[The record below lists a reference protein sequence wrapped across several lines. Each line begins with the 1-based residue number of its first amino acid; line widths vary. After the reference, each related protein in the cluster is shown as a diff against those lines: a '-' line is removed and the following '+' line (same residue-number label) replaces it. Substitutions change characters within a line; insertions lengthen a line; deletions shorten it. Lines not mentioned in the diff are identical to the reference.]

1 MKIHRHDNHLW
12 QLRQLTIW
20 LLFLFLGVGEA
31 MADGTGTSSNPF
43 HGRMGSKDLEAGTYY
58 LNGVTSG
65 SIRMKGDIKLIVSGT
80 NSLSGGGSSYPQPAI
95 GPYDKKRYNL
105 TLEGKD
111 GGVLNLAGDKTQP
124 TSTGPTWYVGGIGPY
139 AYLQNNDYTQ
149 LIVFPGPTVSIT
161 GSIYVYATGYGK
173 SVPGIGGVTSGVSN
187 FAAGGKSDIYID
199 NGACLSLENDLSEL
213 VESEKPYVIPSITT
227 STYALVKVNGT
238 PIRIN
243 EGSAYYRNVKYDNM
257 YPSSDISSGFT
268 SFSMSGLNSTKIYAG
283 MEGTS
288 NQFPFYFANN
298 PTTTSYALINNIPC
312 PMGATNVHLG
322 VIRSG
327 NKYYKEVG
335 YNTYTS
341 DVYLNISNYALSG
354 TITAGANIKFYG
366 NGHSLSTTSSGI
378 TLNASSYSIQLSSIN
393 LNSGSRLNLKGKV
406 YRYSG
411 TLSGMVYDQNNN
423 VVYACETTNLL
434 NISGQ
439 KIVSIL
445 RGNTQS
451 YNYYLDG
458 STLYTW
464 LPAGQQE
471 MTIKTDY
478 NTYTGTRNT
487 STTHGQTFTVAVTG
501 FDITKSALTLQT
513 GSSTNAITFAGTN
526 ASTPEDIPLT
536 LYSTGTA
543 SNKAIEIKGGYAAN
557 ITLSDL
563 TSTTSGVPLKVTG
576 TNTTANLTISGT
588 NSFTSSTDDAFYVD
602 EGSKIVLKGNGTL
615 NLSGSANDL
624 NVHAKGKLDLDGTV
638 TVNALN
644 SKFKPNLAISGTPKV
659 YLGGKQHFL
668 ASILYAETKVGTIS
682 NTHLKTLEGDPLS
695 TNMYALS
702 STDDGTTYNFWMP
715 EKMDNLYF
723 TGDYPKAGTFFTI
736 PEATYS
742 AHNTVLTAIRLGAS
756 IKETTVIYASLAEA
770 FAAALDGQ
778 HVQLEADIN
787 LPNNNTSLLSKLD
800 IGEGVT
806 LDLNGYNLK
815 AATGSVLASGKGTL
829 TIENNG
835 AAGALLGT
843 HAFTGCV
850 YTGLSGTALNNGAA
864 LNVNGLSAYRVWV
877 KGLPA
882 GIGNTIVYRVGQSP
896 TEYKAQIGNNGNAC
910 LWLPSGE
917 QEVILCAI
925 LDTENEPMAGITG
938 AVKGNHDENTLTAIP
953 HLDIAYGD
961 IHIKPTST
969 GSTVKYG
976 KKPYEL
982 NVEVGNSAAKRLA
995 IYGTASPDNGNKN
1008 NQLLVESGGTG
1019 TAYLTLREVNIQPKD
1034 KAAIQVSA
1042 PADIELEG
1050 DNYLRGSTDGT
1061 MPAIRIADA
1070 QALTLSGENVSGQ
1083 GRLYAYGAAVGTN
1096 FTPAIQSGTNAKVTF
1111 AGGTFVARHGNGDM
1125 RGAISGD
1132 AVIRSGSVDALFTNR
1147 PTNKDGKNVYRVD
1160 ITTGLNPDQPFQIT
1174 YDGCDPASFYAMP
1187 DAAGK
1192 IYHWLEA
1199 RTIDK
1204 EKAKATLTHPV
1215 SYEKTEIEIAEI
1227 QENDNNVAPIV
1238 IRMVCRNDGK
1248 ESAYGNLQDAFDA
1261 MEGGRAGAPNR
1272 YDLKLLTRVAN
1283 LRTRQS
1289 VPTHAEAYLDLSS
1302 FEIAAQNG
1310 SDAAF
1315 DASSEGA
1322 YLEVSGK
1329 GNIKNTVKI
1338 AGDMFITGVVP
1349 LTDAVIELDGKA
1361 VFRTLVKGLPV
1372 AAGNAYTYSYG
1383 ERQSVPFFL
1392 HNGEACLW
1400 LPDYGRSEELRF
1412 LVSGNGG
1419 SATEY
1424 TAGNI
1429 TTVTQR
1435 TEAIP
1440 ANPVGVV
1447 ARVTY
1452 TKGDAETNN
1461 AYNTLAEAFA
1471 AAGTASAAPGVSNV
1485 TVHLLTGIN
1494 LTSKLSV
1501 KGSFTLN
1508 LDGKSVTSAAAG
1520 ALQVED
1526 GHTLV
1531 IGDQTTGTKGTLQI
1545 NDIRLMGKAR
1555 LFVPGSIRLSGNV
1568 HKDADDTDFYWRVL
1582 LNMSSDYVTA
1592 KKVTYEGEDYS
1603 VINNEACLWLK
1614 ANNDPAAEYTFTVE
1628 GKTVTANNQVSAN
1641 HDNDMTL
1648 GGNNNPARIGTKEFD
1663 DLEKALDAA
1672 KAGETVELLKTVT
1685 LTSDY
1690 TLTSK
1695 SISLQLG
1702 KYELNGASLFTIG
1715 TNSTLT
1721 VESRSGTGKLLVPLK
1736 LDGGNLYAGQD
1747 IDGEN
1752 IGDVTGAGSTTSLYR
1767 LLVTNIPSN
1776 IPGGNIYGFTY
1787 TDLNASGN
1795 PTGKP
1800 QTGQFTVR
1808 NSVACLWLE
1817 EATARQLIFTVSS
1830 ASFKTNNVTV
1840 NDNHFN
1846 METYG
1851 VNDVAQIRNG
1861 KKYRTLAD
1869 AFKDAAGRTVALLKN
1884 AALTADITVSGS
1896 VVLEM
1901 GEYSITSQEI
1911 GNEKAAFIVSSGANL
1926 RVTGSGTVNSKFS
1939 ISAVPDHTTFSNGN
1953 LQVDKTVNMTGE
1965 VRLNGELCRRVNVE
1979 GAPDALPA
1987 QRNVTYSYAGQTGQV
2002 KTSGTGT
2009 LCLWMKNTK
2018 NDLDNFY
2025 VDVDGG
2031 DSFLAQVII
2040 IGSNDNPVTLTKVK
2054 AVAETNG
2061 KPYDNLEDAVKNSV
2075 TGVDI
2080 LLRKDILNQTKA
2092 LISPDGVKATLDM
2105 QGFSITGS
2113 SLSLSSTGQGGQL
2126 RLRSGALSGTFM
2138 IDGNVFMDGDVTMTT
2153 ATVAQAGKTVWRTLV
2168 TLPEGTASFK
2178 YKLGDESDRECV
2190 NIHTPAG
2197 GKPVACLWLPSS
2209 NVARTLTVS
2218 TTGNEYALNNVVIAS
2233 THGNELDITNGNS
2246 PVAQADG
2253 KQYASLA
2260 SALAGATGTIT
2271 LLRDLTLGTIQPIA
2285 ADRTIH
2291 LNKFRITSTNGGF
2304 DTSAEKTLTLR
2315 DGQLLG
2321 TLALNGDG
2329 SVAALG
2335 DVKIAGI
2342 VLRNHEE
2349 IYRVLVKVKD
2359 ATQCLWVTTSKEE
2372 EERTIGTGYE
2382 VTIPAGLSNH
2392 NTTLTAYEVK
2402 TLDAAGSW
2410 QATYANTRLKLGT
2423 HAVLTLPEGTKAT
2436 LNRLILRDGARVT
2449 GKGQVTATEGIR
2461 YIRAIGKGK
2470 WESIALPFTATRI
2483 TMEDNAGKPRSISP
2497 AYGNGNAGNFW
2508 LRTVSANGALIT
2520 VNSPEMTANQFYLI
2534 AVPDNMG
2541 GKELTFVSGANQLLR
2556 RDKVLAV
2563 KPASGFAAY
2572 ANGTLDNVV
2581 VDQPCYVL
2589 GTNGKSFVREM
2600 GTTTIVPFRGYLLA
2614 DAATTAV
2621 TPELR
2626 MAGIP
2631 TATETIVPGEPLR
2644 VSTRRGALTVS
2655 TGRSVTVRIYTMN
2668 GFPVESFKLEY
2679 GERTVFLPTGIYI
2692 VNRQKVWVD

>member
-1 MKIHRHDNHLW
+1 MSNDA
-12 QLRQLTIW
+12 
-20 LLFLFLGVGEA
+20 FLIE
-31 MADGTGTSSNPF
+31 S
-43 HGRMGSKDLEAGTYY
+43 GSKAYIL
-58 LNGVTSG
+58 
-65 SIRMKGDIKLIVSGT
+65 GD
-80 NSLSGGGSSYPQPAI
+80 
-95 GPYDKKRYNL
+95 
-105 TLEGKD
+105 
-111 GGVLNLAGDKTQP
+111 
-124 TSTGPTWYVGGIGPY
+124 GI
-139 AYLQNNDYTQ
+139 
-149 LIVFPGPTVSIT
+149 
-161 GSIYVYATGYGK
+161 
-173 SVPGIGGVTSGVSN
+173 
-187 FAAGGKSDIYID
+187 
-199 NGACLSLENDLSEL
+199 
-213 VESEKPYVIPSITT
+213 
-227 STYALVKVNGT
+227 
-238 PIRIN
+238 
-243 EGSAYYRNVKYDNM
+243 
-257 YPSSDISSGFT
+257 
-268 SFSMSGLNSTKIYAG
+268 
-283 MEGTS
+283 
-288 NQFPFYFANN
+288 
-298 PTTTSYALINNIPC
+298 
-312 PMGATNVHLG
+312 
-322 VIRSG
+322 
-327 NKYYKEVG
+327 
-335 YNTYTS
+335 
-341 DVYLNISNYALSG
+341 
-354 TITAGANIKFYG
+354 
-366 NGHSLSTTSSGI
+366 
-378 TLNASSYSIQLSSIN
+378 
-393 LNSGSRLNLKGKV
+393 
-406 YRYSG
+406 
-411 TLSGMVYDQNNN
+411 
-423 VVYACETTNLL
+423 
-434 NISGQ
+434 
-439 KIVSIL
+439 
-445 RGNTQS
+445 
-451 YNYYLDG
+451 
-458 STLYTW
+458 
-464 LPAGQQE
+464 
-471 MTIKTDY
+471 
-478 NTYTGTRNT
+478 
-487 STTHGQTFTVAVTG
+487 
-501 FDITKSALTLQT
+501 
-513 GSSTNAITFAGTN
+513 
-526 ASTPEDIPLT
+526 
-536 LYSTGTA
+536 
-543 SNKAIEIKGGYAAN
+543 
-557 ITLSDL
+557 
-563 TSTTSGVPLKVTG
+563 
-576 TNTTANLTISGT
+576 
-588 NSFTSSTDDAFYVD
+588 
-602 EGSKIVLKGNGTL
+602 L
-615 NLSGSANDL
+615 NLSGTNGKKDL
-624 NVHAKGKLDLDGTV
+624 NAIGDLDLRGSLTL
-638 TVNALN
+638 NATTSTFN
-644 SKFKPNLAISGTPKV
+644 PNLVISDGTPKV

-668 ASILYAETKVGTIS
+668 AYIPNANTKVGTINNPRLIS
-682 NTHLKTLEGDPLS
+682 MDGTPLS
-695 TNMYALS
+695 ANMYAQS

-723 TGDYPKAGTFFTI
+723 TGDYPKDGTFFTI

-877 KGLPA
+877 KGLPT

-896 TEYKAQIGNNGNAC
+896 TEYKAQIGSDGNAC

-938 AVKGNHDENTLTAIP
+938 AVKGNHDENTLTGIP

-982 NVEVGNSAAKRLA
+982 DVEVGNSAVKRLA

-1132 AVIRSGSVDALFTNR
+1132 AVIHSGSVDALFTNR
-1147 PTNKDGKNVYRVD
+1147 PTNKEGKNVYRVD

-1261 MEGGRAGAPNR
+1261 MEGGKAGAPNR

-1289 VPTHAEAYLDLSS
+1289 VPAHAEAYLDLSS

-1338 AGDMFITGVVP
+1338 AGDVFITGVVP

-1494 LTSKLSV
+1494 LTSKLTV

-1685 LTSDY
+1685 LTTDY

-1861 KKYRTLAD
+1861 KKYRTLSD

-2080 LLRKDILNQTKA
+2080 LLRKDILNQTKP
-2092 LISPDGVKATLDM
+2092 LTSPEGVKATLDM

-2113 SLSLSSTGQGGQL
+2113 SLSLSSKGQGGQL

-2178 YKLGDESDRECV
+2178 YRLGDESDRECV

-2410 QATYANTRLKLGT
+2410 QATYVNTRLKLGT
-2423 HAVLTLPEGTKAT
+2423 NAVLTLPEGTKAT

-2508 LRTVSANGALIT
+2508 LRTVSANGALTT

>member
-20 LLFLFLGVGEA
+20 LLFLFLGVGKA
-31 MADGTGTSSNPF
+31 MADGKGTKEDPYTGEITLWANKKGIMYF
-43 HGRMGSKDLEAGTYY
+43 KNATIRYAYIGGETEATY
-58 LNGVTSG
+58 VF
-65 SIRMKGDIKLIVSGT
+65 SGT
-80 NSLSGGGSSYPQPAI
+80 NTIQKPDESGSPNGAIVLVENGKLTLTAEEGDNAIVNVIAVPIATSVCPPGIGGYATEGGGHLYI
-95 GPYDKKRYNL
+95 KGP
-105 TLEGKD
+105 
-111 GGVLNLAGDKTQP
+111 
-124 TSTGPTWYVGGIGPY
+124 
-139 AYLQNNDYTQ
+139 
-149 LIVFPGPTVSIT
+149 
-161 GSIYVYATGYGK
+161 IYVTATK
-173 SVPGIGGVTSGVSN
+173 SSDNKAPGIGGVRFPDN
-187 FAAGGKSDIYID
+187 NGGKDLISSPPNIYLSD
-199 NGACLSLENDLSEL
+199 GASLYLENNVDRANEINSPIIIENYGALKTDGGTC
-213 VESEKPYVIPSITT
+213 VVRGK
-227 STYALVKVNGT
+227 TYSSNWGIRHVNF
-238 PIRIN
+238 
-243 EGSAYYRNVKYDNM
+243 DNM
-257 YPSSDISSGFT
+257 YSDTPSGFT
-268 SFSMSGLNSTKIYAG
+268 TFSMDGFSKTLKVYANISRTSSSIPLYFSDLPATDSYGYINGVPFPMGSQDTKNST
-283 MEGTS
+283 
-288 NQFPFYFANN
+288 
-298 PTTTSYALINNIPC
+298 
-312 PMGATNVHLG
+312 VHLG
-322 VIRSG
+322 VIKYN
-327 NKYYKEVG
+327 NKYYKQIL
-335 YNTYTS
+335 NTMIYS
-341 DVYLNISNYALSG
+341 NDIYLNISNYQLSG
-354 TITAGANIKFYG
+354 TIKAGKKITFYG
-366 NGHSLSTTSSGI
+366 DGNYLSKNSNI
-378 TLNASSYSIQLSSIN
+378 TLDATNYPIRLYSMDLK
-393 LNSGSRLNLKGKV
+393 SGSQFNLRGQV
-406 YRYSG
+406 YHYSG
-411 TLSGMVYDQNNN
+411 TLEGTIYDKNNKKVYSSQ
-423 VVYACETTNLL
+423 ATLL
-434 NISGQ
+434 NIPDQRLSSAYGNDVECDHCYVDGQ
-439 KIVSIL
+439 IF
-445 RGNTQS
+445 
-451 YNYYLDG
+451 YA
-458 STLYTW
+458 W
-464 LPAGQQE
+464 LPSASQT
-471 MTIKTDY
+471 MKITTDY
-478 NTYTGTRNT
+478 NTYTGTRSG
-487 STTHGQTFTVAVTG
+487 STTHGQDFTATLTG
-501 FDITKSALTLQT
+501 YNIAKSALTWT
-513 GSSTNAITFAGTN
+513 TSSSEKTINYKGLNTKSPAN
-526 ASTPEDIPLT
+526 DPLT
-536 LYSTGTA
+536 LYSIGEA
-543 SNKAIEIKGGYAAN
+543 GDKAIVINGSYTAN
-557 ITLSDL
+557 ITLSDII
-563 TSTTSGVPLKVTG
+563 SKASGVPLKVTG
-576 TNTTANLTISGT
+576 ANTTANLTISGT

-602 EGSKIVLKGNGTL
+602 DGSKIVLKGSGTL

-624 NVHAKGKLDLDGTV
+624 NVYAKGKLDLDGTV

-668 ASILYAETKVGTIS
+668 ASILYADTKVGTIS
-682 NTHLKTLEGDPLS
+682 DTHLKTLDGNPLS
-695 TNMYALS
+695 INMYALS
-702 STDDGTTYNFWMP
+702 TTANGNIYNFWMP

-723 TGDYPKAGTFFTI
+723 TGDHPKAGTFFTI

-742 AHNTVLTAIRLGAS
+742 AHNTELTAIRLGAS

-770 FAAALDGQ
+770 LAAALNGQ

-787 LPNNNTSLLSKLD
+787 LPNNNTPLLSKLNT
-800 IGEGVT
+800 GEGVI
-806 LDLNGYNLK
+806 LDLNGYNLR

-835 AAGALLGT
+835 TAGTLLGA

-850 YTGLSGTALNNGAA
+850 YTELSGTALNNGAA

-882 GIGNTIVYRVGQSP
+882 GIGNTIVYKVGQSP
-896 TEYKAQIGNNGNAC
+896 TEYKAQIGSDGNAC

-969 GSTVKYG
+969 GSTMKYG

-982 NVEVGNSAAKRLA
+982 DVEVGNSAAKRLA

-1083 GRLYAYGAAVGTN
+1083 GRLYAYGAAVGNN
-1096 FTPAIQSGTNAKVTF
+1096 FTPAIQSGTSAKVTF

-1125 RGAISGD
+1125 KGAISGD

-1289 VPTHAEAYLDLSS
+1289 VPAHAEGYLDLSS

-1338 AGDMFITGVVP
+1338 AGDVFITGVVP

-1494 LTSKLSV
+1494 LTSKLTV

-1526 GHTLV
+1526 GHTFV

-1648 GGNNNPARIGTKEFD
+1648 GGNNTPARIGTKEFD
-1663 DLEKALDAA
+1663 DLVKALDAA

-1685 LTSDY
+1685 LTADY
-1690 TLTSK
+1690 TLTGK

-1715 TNSTLT
+1715 ASSTLT

-1752 IGDVTGAGSTTSLYR
+1752 IGDVTGAGSATSLYR

-1795 PTGKP
+1795 PTGTP

-1861 KKYRTLAD
+1861 KKYRTLSD

-1911 GNEKAAFIVSSGANL
+1911 SNEKAAFIVSSGANL

-1965 VRLNGELCRRVNVE
+1965 VRLNSELCRRVNVE

-2080 LLRKDILNQTKA
+2080 LLRKDILNQTQPVT
-2092 LISPDGVKATLDM
+2092 SPEGVKATLDM

-2126 RLRSGALSGTFM
+2126 RLRSGVLSGTFM

-2178 YKLGDESDRECV
+2178 YKLGDESDCECV

-2197 GKPVACLWLPSS
+2197 DKPVACLWLPSS

-2218 TTGNEYALNNVVIAS
+2218 TAGNEYALSNVVIAS
-2233 THGNELDITNGNS
+2233 THGNELDITSGNN
-2246 PVAQADG
+2246 PVAKDG
-2253 KQYASLA
+2253 NNKQFASLA

-2271 LLRDLTLGTIQPIA
+2271 LMRDLTLGTIQSITTS
-2285 ADRTIH
+2285 RTID
-2291 LNKFRITSTNGGF
+2291 LANFRITSTNGGF
-2304 DTSAEKTLTLR
+2304 DINAGKTLSLR

-2372 EERTIGTGYE
+2372 EERTIGTNYE

-2402 TLDAAGSW
+2402 TLDGAGSW

-2423 HAVLTLPEGTKAT
+2423 NAVLTLPEGTKAT

-2461 YIRAIGKGK
+2461 YIRAIAKGK

-2483 TMEDNAGKPRSISP
+2483 TMKDNAGKPRSISP

-2508 LRTVSANGALIT
+2508 LRTVSANGALTT

-2563 KPASGFAAY
+2563 EPASGFAAY

-2644 VSTRRGALTVS
+2644 VSTRRGTLTVS

>member
-1 MKIHRHDNHLW
+1 MKIHRHGNHLW

-20 LLFLFLGVGEA
+20 LLFLFLGVGEIQA
-31 MADGTGTSSNPF
+31 AGNGSAYNPF
-43 HGRMGSKDLEAGTYY
+43 TGDIGEQI
-58 LNGVTSG
+58 LNGGTCYLKNVTGGCIFLTASTT
-65 SIRMKGDIKLIVSGT
+65 LI
-80 NSLSGGGSSYPQPAI
+80 LSGNNTLERSTIDDNGIKKSCPAI
-95 GPYDKKRYNL
+95 GMKNKNVELYL
-105 TLEGKD
+105 
-111 GGVLNLAGDKTQP
+111 KTN
-124 TSTGPTWYVGGIGPY
+124 STAILRV
-139 AYLQNNDYTQ
+139 
-149 LIVFPGPTVSIT
+149 
-161 GSIYVYATGYGK
+161 
-173 SVPGIGGVTSGVSN
+173 
-187 FAAGGKSDIYID
+187 
-199 NGACLSLENDLSEL
+199 
-213 VESEKPYVIPSITT
+213 
-227 STYALVKVNGT
+227 
-238 PIRIN
+238 R
-243 EGSAYYRNVKYDNM
+243 
-257 YPSSDISSGFT
+257 SSGFIPAIGGT
-268 SFSMSGLNSTKIYAG
+268 MWTSDDNKTQYVTECGNVYVEGAIYLEATVEYNINNDSNGATGIGRINLFGVENTGTLTISNGASVYMSRPKSNYNGIKRVIKDYGVIKYSNATPGYTVKTDKMVGASVPRGFASFSMGNMSGQIYTNVLGASSDEIFISFSSSG
-283 MEGTS
+283 PTS
-288 NQFPFYFANN
+288 D
-298 PTTTSYALINNIPC
+298 YALINGIPF
-312 PMGATNVHLG
+312 PLNSAQVHLG
-322 VIRSG
+322 AVRDADG
-327 NKYYKEVG
+327 YYYKDI
-335 YNTYTS
+335 NRTFTK
-341 DVYLNISNYALSG
+341 DVYLNIPNYPFSG
-354 TITAGANIKFYG
+354 TLTAGSNITFYG
-366 NGHSLSTTSSGI
+366 AGKDLATTSSGV
-378 TLNASSYSIQLSSIN
+378 TLKAEAANSSIKLSSIN
-393 LNSGSRLNLKGKV
+393 LSSGSKFYLKGKV
-406 YRYSG
+406 YYDSG
-411 TLSGMVYDQNNN
+411 NLLGNVYDENSEQVYSCTTTLMNLSDQTMISALRNDNKACINYLQN
-423 VVYACETTNLL
+423 
-434 NISGQ
+434 G
-439 KIVSIL
+439 KK
-445 RGNTQS
+445 
-451 YNYYLDG
+451 
-458 STLYTW
+458 LYTW
-464 LPAGQQE
+464 LPVGDHD
-471 MTIKTDY
+471 MTIQTNY
-478 NTYTGTRNT
+478 ATYTGSLTKANNHT
-487 STTHGQTFTVAVTG
+487 QTFSVNPTG
-501 FDITKSALTLQT
+501 FNIAQDGLTLTT
-513 GSSTNAITFAGTN
+513 GSSEQSVNFKNIVSKTSAGTSLTFYSLTNAQ
-526 ASTPEDIPLT
+526 DKL
-536 LYSTGTA
+536 
-543 SNKAIEIKGGYAAN
+543 IKIIGGGVAN
-557 ITLSDL
+557 ITLSGL
-563 TSTTSGVPLKVTG
+563 TSVAGNIPFTVSGE
-576 TNTTANLTISGT
+576 NTIANITISGT
-588 NSFTSSTDDAFYVD
+588 NSISSTAGNAFD
-602 EGSKIVLKGNGTL
+602 IETGSKVYMSGDGTL
-615 NLSGSANDL
+615 SLTGAKGKKDLNAIGDIDLSGSLTMNATT
-624 NVHAKGKLDLDGTV
+624 GT
-638 TVNALN
+638 
-644 SKFKPNLAISGTPKV
+644 FKPNLVVSAGSPKV
-659 YLGGKQHFL
+659 YLSGKQYFL
-668 ASILYAETKVGTIS
+668 AYITDADTKVGTIS
-682 NTHLKTLEGDPLS
+682 ETHLATLEGPALSQDLYELS
-695 TNMYALS
+695 T
-702 STDDGTTYNFWMP
+702 GGKRYNFWMP
-715 EKMDNLYF
+715 DKMDDLFFIGSLPNP
-723 TGDYPKAGTFFTI
+723 GSFFTI
-736 PEATYS
+736 SKATYS
-742 AHNTVLTAIRLGAS
+742 AHNTVLNAVRLGAS
-756 IKETTVIYASLAEA
+756 ITPSDSPKVIYPTLADA
-770 FAAALDGQ
+770 FAAALNEQ
-778 HVQLEADIN
+778 CVQLEADID
-787 LPNNNTSLLSKLD
+787 LPNNTTSILSKLKV
-800 IGEGVT
+800 GEGVT

-896 TEYKAQIGNNGNAC
+896 TEYKAQIGSDGSAC

-1132 AVIRSGSVDALFTNR
+1132 AVIHSGSVDALFTNR
-1147 PTNKDGKNVYRVD
+1147 PTNKEGKNVYRVD

-1261 MEGGRAGAPNR
+1261 MEGGKAGAPNR

-1289 VPTHAEAYLDLSS
+1289 VPAHAEAYLDLSS

-1338 AGDMFITGVVP
+1338 AGDVFITGVVP

-1494 LTSKLSV
+1494 LTSKLTV

-1685 LTSDY
+1685 LTTDY

-1861 KKYRTLAD
+1861 KKYRTLSD

-2080 LLRKDILNQTKA
+2080 LLRKDILNQTKP
-2092 LISPDGVKATLDM
+2092 LTSPEGVKATLDM

-2178 YKLGDESDRECV
+2178 YKLGDESDCECV

-2218 TTGNEYALNNVVIAS
+2218 TTDNEYALNNVVIAS

-2304 DTSAEKTLTLR
+2304 DTSAGKTLTLR

-2423 HAVLTLPEGTKAT
+2423 NAVLTLPEGTKAT
-2436 LNRLILRDGARVT
+2436 LNRLILRDGAKVT

-2508 LRTVSANGALIT
+2508 LRTVSANGALTT

-2589 GTNGKSFVREM
+2589 NDNGKSFARVDKA
-2600 GTTTIVPFRGYLLA
+2600 TIAPFRGYLLA

>member
-1 MKIHRHDNHLW
+1 MANYVGTKPSGWEFCEVDRYKFKIYV
-12 QLRQLTIW
+12 I
-20 LLFLFLGVGEA
+20 
-31 MADGTGTSSNPF
+31 
-43 HGRMGSKDLEAGTYY
+43 KDFIPLY
-58 LNGVTSG
+58 LNNDVENGHGTVNNIAFPLG
-65 SIRMKGDIKLIVSGT
+65 STVNLGEIKSNNKYYPFNRTFTDNSTLNITDYPYEGTFKAGADIELAGGNNILNSST
-80 NSLSGGGSSYPQPAI
+80 NG
-95 GPYDKKRYNL
+95 L
-105 TLEGKD
+105 TLD
-111 GGVLNLAGDKTQP
+111 A
-124 TSTGPTWYVGGIGPY
+124 S
-139 AYLQNNDYTQ
+139 
-149 LIVFPGPTVSIT
+149 
-161 GSIYVYATGYGK
+161 
-173 SVPGIGGVTSGVSN
+173 
-187 FAAGGKSDIYID
+187 
-199 NGACLSLENDLSEL
+199 
-213 VESEKPYVIPSITT
+213 
-227 STYALVKVNGT
+227 
-238 PIRIN
+238 
-243 EGSAYYRNVKYDNM
+243 
-257 YPSSDISSGFT
+257 
-268 SFSMSGLNSTKIYAG
+268 SFSLKLSKIKV
-283 MEGTS
+283 T
-288 NQFPFYFANN
+288 NQKAKITIKGKVWLATEVSLQCSFP
-298 PTTTSYALINNIPC
+298 
-312 PMGATNVHLG
+312 VG
-322 VIRSG
+322 VIRDQS
-327 NKYYKEVG
+327 NRAIYECTTTIPVG
-335 YNTYTS
+335 T
-341 DVYLNISNYALSG
+341 VKNIASG
-354 TITAGANIKFYG
+354 TYG
-366 NGHSLSTTSSGI
+366 NI
-378 TLNASSYSIQLSSIN
+378 TNYYQDGRTVYFWLPGGNQTIQITN
-393 LNSGSRLNLKGKV
+393 TENTV
-406 YRYSG
+406 Y
-411 TLSGMVYDQNNN
+411 TNTVN
-423 VVYACETTNLL
+423 VTEKHVQPFIVYA
-434 NISGQ
+434 
-439 KIVSIL
+439 
-445 RGNTQS
+445 
-451 YNYYLDG
+451 
-458 STLYTW
+458 
-464 LPAGQQE
+464 
-471 MTIKTDY
+471 
-478 NTYTGTRNT
+478 
-487 STTHGQTFTVAVTG
+487 TG
-501 FDITKSALTLQT
+501 FDIT
-513 GSSTNAITFAGTN
+513 NYPITFKTN
-526 ASTPEDIPLT
+526 VSGMQSVTYNTYTYNSPANTTITITGASTSMSKSGITINNGAIGNIILNNLRISGNTT
-536 LYSTGTA
+536 LS
-543 SNKAIEIKGGYAAN
+543 IKGNTRAN
-557 ITLSDL
+557 ITIR
-563 TSTTSGVPLKVTG
+563 G
-576 TNTTANLTISGT
+576 TNNLESKG
-588 NSFTSSTDDAFYVD
+588 DDAMSI
-602 EGSKIVLKGNGTL
+602 ESGSTINLSGSAGNTLTFNASAGSYKDVKNEGTL
-615 NLSGSANDL
+615 NLSGAFTL
-624 NVHAKGKLDLDGTV
+624 IAKNGTFPPM
-638 TVNALN
+638 VNA
-644 SKFKPNLAISGTPKV
+644 
-659 YLGGKQHFL
+659 
-668 ASILYAETKVGTIS
+668 IS
-682 NTHLKTLEGDPLS
+682 NDIVVKLGDTQYFQTKLSKASVGSLSEVKDTKGEFNDGLYTSTPLG
-695 TNMYALS
+695 NY
-702 STDDGTTYNFWMP
+702 YYFWMP
-715 EKMDNLYF
+715 AKMDSLF
-723 TGDYPKAGTFFTI
+723 FKGTVPKEGAYFTI
-736 PEATYS
+736 PS
-742 AHNTVLTAIRLGAS
+742 ANYNVHNTVLTAIRLGAS
-756 IKETTVIYASLAEA
+756 ITETKVVYASLAEA

-806 LDLNGYNLK
+806 LDLNGYSLK

-835 AAGALLGT
+835 TAGALLGT

-896 TEYKAQIGNNGNAC
+896 TEYKAQIGNDGNAC

-1289 VPTHAEAYLDLSS
+1289 VPAHAEAYLDLSS

-1338 AGDMFITGVVP
+1338 AGDVFITGVVP

-1592 KKVTYEGEDYS
+1592 KKVTYAGEDYS

-1663 DLEKALDAA
+1663 DLVKALDAA

-1685 LTSDY
+1685 LTTDY

-1787 TDLNASGN
+1787 TDLDASGN

-1861 KKYRTLAD
+1861 KKYRTLSD

-1965 VRLNGELCRRVNVE
+1965 VRLNSELCRRVNVE

-2080 LLRKDILNQTKA
+2080 LLRKDILNQTKP
-2092 LISPDGVKATLDM
+2092 LTSPEGVKATLDM

-2190 NIHTPAG
+2190 NIHTPAS

-2304 DTSAEKTLTLR
+2304 DTSAGKTLTLR

-2423 HAVLTLPEGTKAT
+2423 NAVLTLPEGTKAT

-2508 LRTVSANGALIT
+2508 LRTVSANGALTT

-2572 ANGTLDNVV
+2572 ANGTLDNVM

-2668 GFPVESFKLEY
+2668 GFPVESFKLDY